1 MASPL
6 KLRVIRG
13 DASPESAVR
22 PSAAAVAHD
31 DEELVRGLRL
41 GETWARGA
49 LFDRFAPP
57 VERMLRKILGYDTH
71 TEIADLVHDTFV
83 QALASVDRLR
93 DASAMLAWMQVIAAH
108 TAHRHIRARTARR
121 WLHFWEP
128 SELPEVPV
136 ADLDPDVREAYRR
149 TYAVLDRLGADDRI
163 AFVLRHVE
171 GMELTEV
178 AAVCEVSLA
187 TIKRRIA
194 RADAR
199 FVTLAKRDPVLRDWL
214 EEGGRWTT

>member
-13 DASPESAVR
+13 DAPPESAVR
-22 PSAAAVAHD
+22 PSAAAAAHD
-31 DEELVRGLRL
+31 DHALVRGLRA
-41 GETWARGA
+41 GDVWAREA
-49 LFDRFAPP
+49 LFDRFAPS
-57 VERMLRKILGYDTH
+57 VERMLRKILAHDMH

-83 QALASVDRLR
+83 QALGSLERLR
-93 DASAMLAWMQVIAAH
+93 DAHALLAWMQVIAAH

-128 SELPEVPV
+128 TELPDVPV
-136 ADLDPDVREAYRR
+136 DDVDPEVREAFCR

-163 AFVLRHVE
+163 AFVLRHIE
-171 GMELTEV
+171 GMELTDV
-178 AAVCEVSLA
+178 AEVCEVSLA
-187 TIKRRIA
+187 TIKRRLA

-199 FVTLAKRDPVLRDWL
+199 FVALATRDPVLKDWL